1 MNYNDIYQS
10 KVVTAEEALQQV
22 KSGQEIVCGLL
33 ACEPVTLLS
42 QLHTIKD
49 RVEEVSVVH
58 ANMLGEYEFFMNP
71 EMKKHFL
78 LNCWFYSPGP
88 RKAHPYETVSHV
100 PGFYLTP
107 WQWVRSGNVFRPP
120 DNRGPSFPAPV
131 SASSHGIPCT

>member
-71 EMKKHFL
+71 EM
-78 LNCWFYSPGP
+78 P
-88 RKAHPYETVSHV
+88 
-100 PGFYLTP
+100 
-107 WQWVRSGNVFRPP
+107 
-120 DNRGPSFPAPV
+120 
-131 SASSHGIPCT
+131 